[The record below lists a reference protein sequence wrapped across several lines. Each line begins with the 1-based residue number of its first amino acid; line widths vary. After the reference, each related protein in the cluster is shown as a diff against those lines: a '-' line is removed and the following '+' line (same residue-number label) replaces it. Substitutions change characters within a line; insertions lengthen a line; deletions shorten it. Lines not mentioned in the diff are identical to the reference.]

1 MDKKLSNEM
10 NVQINKEMFSAY
22 LYLSMAAHFEGKN
35 LGGFASWMEKQA
47 KEEMEHAMKFYHF
60 MNQVGEQVV
69 LDVIEKP
76 ESDFGKPVEIFKQVL
91 EHEQYVTS
99 RIHLLFEIAVEEKD
113 YPSQV
118 FLQWYINEQVE
129 EEAHATDILEKL
141 KLAGDSGN
149 ALLMLD
155 RVLGERGSD

>member
-1 MDKKLSNEM
+1 MNKKLSEEI

-47 KEEMEHAMKFYHF
+47 EEEMEHAMKFYHF
-60 MNQVGEQVV
+60 MNEVGERVV
-69 LDVIEKP
+69 LDAIEKP
-76 ESDFGKPVEIFKQVL
+76 ESEFGKPVDIFQKVL
-91 EHEQYVTS
+91 EHEQFVTS
-99 RIHLLFEIAVEEKD
+99 RIHLLYKIAVEVMD
-113 YPSQV
+113 YPAQV

-129 EEAHATDILEKL
+129 EEANATDILEKL
-141 KLAGDSGN
+141 KMAGDSGN

-155 RVLGERGSD
+155 RLLGSRESD